1 MCSWHFLFYSLVGAG
16 EWSWLTGRALRAW
29 RKWERGS
36 GAIFLFNLLELILVC
51 LLSQQS
57 FTPNPYQICTLG
69 KKCQVPRVWCV
80 FVGIFL
86 TETWGPVLLS
96 FIHVSRRKSRP
107 WRGSPIISSLC
118 KYVCQLQAL
127 SLHIS
132 LEFHNHLWGRKK
144 RICDPR
150 FIDKIKRIGETEW
163 LV

>member
-1 MCSWHFLFYSLVGAG
+1 MSGHGWQEEPS
-16 EWSWLTGRALRAW
+16 EP
-29 RKWERGS
+29 EGS
-36 GAIFLFNLLELILVC
+36 GKEEVAPFFFLICWNFFWCVCCPSSLIL
-51 LLSQQS
+51 LIHIK
-57 FTPNPYQICTLG
+57 ICTLG

-86 TETWGPVLLS
+86 TETWAPVVLS

-107 WRGSPIISSLC
+107 WRGSPITSSLC

-144 RICDPR
+144 RICGPR